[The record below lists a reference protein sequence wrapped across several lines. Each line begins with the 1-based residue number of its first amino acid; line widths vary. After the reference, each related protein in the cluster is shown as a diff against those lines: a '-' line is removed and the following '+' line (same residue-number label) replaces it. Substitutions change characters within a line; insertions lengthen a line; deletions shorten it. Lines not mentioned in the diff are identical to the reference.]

1 MTLPEWRKID
11 GLVVEPGA
19 ARQRTS
25 KPSRFRS
32 LIEKMPISV
41 TLLRGDGVVLFA
53 NAETEAL
60 TGYEQAVVE
69 GRPFWLEAV
78 HPEDAPKLTDAF
90 RRSHDGEQQV
100 TVIRFMSK
108 RRGPRLVELHV
119 FPSAGDHLGL
129 MEALAFDVTERIE
142 IEEALF
148 QSEALYRVFL
158 EQSPIGMLHLDAA
171 GTVTFEN
178 HQFRQIVGETPDD
191 AWLGRSILSID
202 GLDTHLTDLFR
213 RMLEEGSA
221 IESES
226 ATYHRSSFPV
236 AQHLTF
242 HGSAIRHPDGGI
254 VGGVVMVEDHTEE
267 VLRRAEIELRTRYG
281 SAETALRE
289 VALSEP
295 SESTFLNEAARI
307 LGQTC
312 GADRVFLLMANSA
325 GDCCT
330 DRARWHRSGDADD
343 RKLLILQSEHPALL
357 DIDPGSSIHR
367 VRDERCSD
375 ALLDLT
381 GAAEAVWMPFW
392 DESRLGGFVVLERQ
406 RPLSGEP
413 SMFWSR
419 AERQLIE
426 QLVGL
431 FETLWTWMLVG
442 IRYRHITGAID
453 DSLFHFTF
461 NEDGERRFLF
471 LTSQIEYLTGY
482 SATDLLADGPP
493 AVPWSDV
500 LVHED
505 DRGPL
510 DRHDDELR
518 RGKES
523 RALYRIHHADGSIRW
538 IREQATPVT
547 DASGDIVVSGI
558 LTDISEQKQAEQ
570 VLIEAKHQ
578 AESSNELKSAFIATM
593 SHEIRTPMGAL
604 NGFAELLGREM
615 EEFERE
621 TATTIPP
628 QISEFL
634 LAIQENSKKLLML
647 VNDLFDLANLEE
659 GSVDIRA
666 TTVPLN
672 DLAERSARKID
683 ELSSTKGLD
692 LQVNLSAA
700 EPTVVADPRRLEQ
713 VLDNLLSNAV
723 KFTENGSITIRTD
736 VADRDRA
743 ILEVADTGVGIS
755 QGHLDRLFDPFV
767 QEDSRLNREF
777 EGSGL
782 GLSLVKR
789 LLDLM
794 NGSIRVES
802 RRGSGSSFEIALPI
816 HQAEGADR

>member
-1 MTLPEWRKID
+1 MTLPEWRNID
-11 GLVVEPGA
+11 GLIIEPSA
-19 ARQRTS
+19 ARQPTS
-25 KPSRFRS
+25 EPSRFRS

-53 NAETEAL
+53 NAETESL
-60 TGYEQAVVE
+60 TGYQQAELE

-78 HPEDAPKLTDAF
+78 HPEDAWKLTDAF
-90 RRSHDGEQQV
+90 RRSHEGEQQV
-100 TVIRFMSK
+100 TVVRFMTK

-119 FPSAGDHLGL
+119 FPSAGDRLGL

-191 AWLGRSILSID
+191 AWLGRSILAIE
-202 GLDTHLTDLFR
+202 GLEMRMTDLFR
-213 RMLEEGSA
+213 GMLEDGSA
-221 IESES
+221 IDCES
-226 ATYHRSSFPV
+226 ATYHRRSFPV
-236 AQHLTF
+236 AQHLMF

-254 VGGVVMVEDHTEE
+254 VGGVVMVEDQTEE
-267 VLRRAEIELRTRYG
+267 VLRRAEIELRTTYG
-281 SAETALRE
+281 SAESALRE

-295 SESTFLNEAARI
+295 SESTFLSEAARI

-312 GADRVFLLMANSA
+312 GADRVYLLLTNSA

-330 DRARWHRSGDADD
+330 DRARWHRNGEAVD
-343 RKLLILQSEHPALL
+343 RKLMILQNEHPALL
-357 DIDPGSSIHR
+357 EIDPGSSIHR
-367 VRDERCSD
+367 IRDERSSD
-375 ALLDLT
+375 ALLDTT
-381 GAAEAVWMPFW
+381 GAVEAVWMPFW
-392 DESRLGGFVVLERQ
+392 DESRLGGFVVLER
-406 RPLSGEP
+406 LSMPRGEP
-413 SMFWSR
+413 SMFWSG
-419 AERQLIE
+419 AERRLIE

-431 FETLWTWMLVG
+431 FETLWTGMLAG

-453 DSLFHFTF
+453 DCLFHFTF

-471 LTSQIEYLTGY
+471 LTSQIESLTGY
-482 SATDLLADGPP
+482 TATDLVAVGAP
-493 AVPWSDV
+493 AAPWIDV

-505 DRGPL
+505 DRMQI

-518 RGKES
+518 RGNES
-523 RALYRIHHADGSIRW
+523 RASYRIHHADGSIRW
-538 IREQATPVT
+538 VREQATPVT

-558 LTDISEQKQAEQ
+558 LTDISEQKEAEQ

-578 AESSNELKSAFIATM
+578 AESANQLKSAFIATM
-593 SHEIRTPMGAL
+593 SHEIRTPMGAI
-604 NGFAELLGREM
+604 NGFAELLAREM
-615 EEFERE
+615 EEFEQE

-634 LAIQENSKKLLML
+634 LAIRENSNKLLTL

-659 GSVDIRA
+659 GSVDIWAA
-666 TTVPLN
+666 TVSLN
-672 DLAERSARKID
+672 DVAARSARKIS
-683 ELSSTKGLD
+683 ELSSTKGFD
-692 LQVNLSAA
+692 LHVDLSAS
-700 EPTVVADPRRLEQ
+700 EPVVVADPRRLEQ

-723 KFTENGSITIRTD
+723 KFTENGSITIRTG

-802 RRGSGSSFEIALPI
+802 KKGSGSNFEISLPL
-816 HQAEGADR
+816 HQAEGEIR